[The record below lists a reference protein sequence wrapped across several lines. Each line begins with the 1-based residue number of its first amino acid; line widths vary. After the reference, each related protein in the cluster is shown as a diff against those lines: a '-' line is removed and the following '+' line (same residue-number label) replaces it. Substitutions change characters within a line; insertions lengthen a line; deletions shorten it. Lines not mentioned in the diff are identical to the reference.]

1 MDHKNLLT
9 VTSLISTLLLTF
21 HFTDDMVHGLDTPGP
36 ANLIA
41 IAIVVIFSIGPLLI
55 RERLGGRILILLG
68 AIGAIGMPVLHMQGR
83 SFPEIVRGAGGF
95 FFFWTLLMLGV
106 LGTLSLVLVLL
117 EFLNLGRNLK
127 VSSGD
132 VKLTK

>member
-1 MDHKNLLT
+1 MDRKNLLT
-9 VTSLISTLLLTF
+9 VTSLISILLLTF

-41 IAIVVIFSIGPLLI
+41 IAIVVVFFFFFLQL

-68 AIGAIGMPVLHMQGR
+68 AMGAIGMLVLHMQGR
-83 SFPEIVRGAGGF
+83 SFPEIVRGTGGF

-106 LGTLSLVLVLL
+106 IGTLSLILVLL
-117 EFLNLGRNLK
+117 EFWNSARARTD
-127 VSSGD
+127 SD
-132 VKLTK
+132 

>member
-1 MDHKNLLT
+1 MDRKNLLT
-9 VTSLISTLLLTF
+9 VTSLISILLLTF

-41 IAIVVIFSIGPLLI
+41 IAIVVVFLIGPLQL

-83 SFPEIVRGAGGF
+83 SFPEIVRGTGGF

-106 LGTLSLVLVLL
+106 IGTLSLILVLL
-117 EFLNLGRNLK
+117 EFWNSARARTD
-127 VSSGD
+127 SD
-132 VKLTK
+132 

>member
-1 MDHKNLLT
+1 MDRKNLLT
-9 VTSLISTLLLTF
+9 VTSLISILLLTF

-41 IAIVVIFSIGPLLI
+41 IAIVVIFSIGPLLF

-83 SFPEIVRGAGGF
+83 SFPEIVRGSGGF

-106 LGTLSLVLVLL
+106 IGTLSLILVLL
-117 EFLNLGRNLK
+117 EFWNSARARTD
-127 VSSGD
+127 SD
-132 VKLTK
+132 

>member
-1 MDHKNLLT
+1 MDRKNLLT
-9 VTSLISTLLLTF
+9 VTSLISILLLTF

-41 IAIVVIFSIGPLLI
+41 IAIVVVFLIGPLQL
-55 RERLGGRILILLG
+55 RERLGGRILILIG

-83 SFPEIVRGAGGF
+83 SFPEIVRGTGGF

-106 LGTLSLVLVLL
+106 IGTLSLILVLL
-117 EFLNLGRNLK
+117 EFWNSARARTD
-127 VSSGD
+127 SD
-132 VKLTK
+132 